1 MNNWVLMVL
10 SLGILLLIL
19 LIVIEYRR
27 VNKARLWWRII
38 ATIFAITGFV
48 CLALPITYLSF
59 QKNND
64 GKIFLLTPGYNEAE
78 VRTTL
83 SGSTVGKVYTTEAGM
98 KVPESFKAIYIQDV
112 STLLRSNNNRA
123 VHVFGYGFTN
133 ETLKSFNKQ
142 PIIFHPSELPQGIT
156 AVHWQGKLKTGE
168 TLRVQGYYNNPS
180 SKAVTIALSSFNSV
194 LDTVVVAAASH
205 APFELHILPVHL
217 GRAIYQLIAYSG
229 KDTLLNEPVP
239 LEVERAPLLK
249 VLLLASSPDFENK
262 FLKNWLADQGHSVV
276 VKTITSANKFNSSFS
291 NTANNIDNR
300 VTASFLSQFDVVKA
314 DAGWFSAVPNAET
327 ALLLNAVAAN
337 KIGLIVTADSS
348 TTVPAFSKRFSL
360 VKAGNFKQQIL
371 LKSFDSSLVN
381 QPLKMESPL
390 YIKSTNTQP
399 VIADQQGNVF
409 AVSALYGSGKLI
421 YTTVTNTFNWSMAGH
436 QDAYASFWTR
446 LLQKVAPAA
455 PLEEAWSIQP
465 FLPKKDQQV
474 TVQLQTNQRGL
485 TIPLVDGAAVYL
497 SNKPNATNTWMGRY
511 WPIKKGWQS
520 LVQTNGEFKW
530 LYAYASGNWKT
541 IDQFDRLQATVR
553 YTLSN
558 KSKTV
563 DPLKKTK
570 KVPVA
575 VPGIYFFL
583 IILLGAA
590 YLWYEK
596 KLSL

>member
-1 MNNWVLMVL
+1 
-10 SLGILLLIL
+10 
-19 LIVIEYRR
+19 
-27 VNKARLWWRII
+27 
-38 ATIFAITGFV
+38 
-48 CLALPITYLSF
+48 
-59 QKNND
+59 
-64 GKIFLLTPGYNEAE
+64 
-78 VRTTL
+78 
-83 SGSTVGKVYTTEAGM
+83 
-98 KVPESFKAIYIQDV
+98 
-112 STLLRSNNNRA
+112 
-123 VHVFGYGFTN
+123 
-133 ETLKSFNKQ
+133 
-142 PIIFHPSELPQGIT
+142 
-156 AVHWQGKLKTGE
+156 
-168 TLRVQGYYNNPS
+168 
-180 SKAVTIALSSFNSV
+180 
-194 LDTVVVAAASH
+194 
-205 APFELHILPVHL
+205 
-217 GRAIYQLIAYSG
+217 
-229 KDTLLNEPVP
+229 
-239 LEVERAPLLK
+239 
-249 VLLLASSPDFENK
+249 LLASSPDFENK

-291 NTANNIDNR
+291 NTANTIDNR
-300 VTASFLSQFDVVKA
+300 VTTSFLSQFDVVKA
-314 DAGWFSAVPNAET
+314 DEGWFSASPRSEV
-327 ALLLNAVAAN
+327 ALVLQAVAAN

-348 TTVPAFSKRFSL
+348 ATIPVFSNLFSL
-360 VKAGNFKQQIL
+360 VKAGNSKQQIL
-371 LKSFDSSLVN
+371 FKSFDSSLVN
-381 QPLKMESPL
+381 QPLKMESSL
-390 YIKSTNTQP
+390 YIKLTNNTQP

-436 QDAYASFWTR
+436 QDAYSSFWTR

-474 TVQLQTNQRGL
+474 TVQLQTNQPAL

-497 SNKPNATNTWMGRY
+497 SNKPYATNTWMGRY